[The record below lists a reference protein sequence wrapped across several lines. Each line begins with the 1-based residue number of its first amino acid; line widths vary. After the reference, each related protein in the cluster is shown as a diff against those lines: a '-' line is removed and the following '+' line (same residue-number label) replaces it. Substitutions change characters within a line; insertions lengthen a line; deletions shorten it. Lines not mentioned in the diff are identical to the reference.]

1 MKTPVTLIRLA
12 VGRSAHS
19 VRHRLSIA
27 LGFSSI
33 AILAMLIIGCES
45 AHKDAK
51 SSSPNST
58 SKPSG
63 EWSERMQ
70 ELSQS
75 LTQLLPLVADH
86 RAFND
91 PAKADLVQNSM
102 SQLKAMAHQVK
113 KGSKPS
119 SDPAFTPIAE
129 MLDEDLA
136 RAIVAFQSGN
146 RDYARLT
153 LRESMSYCIQC
164 HTQAAGGPDFSGRSA
179 LAINTDNFSP
189 LARGDYFAATRQ
201 FDDALKSYIA
211 GVKDRQFAKD
221 DLFAWEK
228 AARSALALSV
238 RYKESPTHAREVVKA
253 IQGNSQTPPSLK
265 DSARA
270 WMQSIDKWEREK
282 EPDSRLERADRLLK
296 EAEKRAS
303 SATERGQ
310 DLLYLRAS
318 ADLHQWLSTHPE
330 PNAARAK
337 ALLMAGKAAEA
348 SRDMNFWTLHE
359 RYYEMC
365 IHTLPN
371 SVMARECYKYLE
383 ESVKLGYTGS
393 SGVHMPREEADRL
406 KSLRA
411 KAMGENTKAK

>member
-1 MKTPVTLIRLA
+1 MTLGI
-12 VGRSAHS
+12 G
-19 VRHRLSIA
+19 
-27 LGFSSI
+27 
-33 AILAMLIIGCES
+33 AIFFATIPMLGCES
-45 AHKDAK
+45 AHK
-51 SSSPNST
+51 SSSDAPAPST
-58 SKPSG
+58 TKTSG

-75 LTQLLPLVADH
+75 LSQLLPLVADH

-91 PAKADLVQNSM
+91 PAKADLVQKSM

-113 KGSKPS
+113 HQVQKGNKPS

-136 RAIVAFQSGN
+136 RAIVAYQSGN

-164 HTQAAGGPDFSGRSA
+164 HTQAAGGPDFSGRGGLSV
-179 LAINTDNFSP
+179 NTDNFSP
-189 LARGDYFAATRQ
+189 LARGDYYAATRQ
-201 FDDALKSYIA
+201 FDDALKAYLN
-211 GVKDRQFAKD
+211 GVKDRQYAKD

-238 RYKESPTHAREVVKA
+238 RYKESPSQAREVVKA
-253 IQGNSQTPPSLK
+253 IQGNPQTPPSLK

-270 WMQSIDKWEREK
+270 WLQSIEKWEREK

-296 EAEKRAS
+296 EAERRAS

-318 ADLHQWLSTHPE
+318 ADLHQWLASHPE

-365 IHTLPN
+365 INTLPN
-371 SVMARECYKYLE
+371 SVMARECYSNLE

-393 SGVHMPREEADRL
+393 SGVHMPREEVERL
-406 KSLRA
+406 KNLRA
-411 KAMGENTKAK
+411 RAMGENTKAK